1 MEHRATSRAY
11 TLADALA
18 VIFRHFGNLEQWATQ
33 IRHHLCEIRSFVEDG
48 FSVDIEREIREV
60 KRIAA
65 VYASRG
71 RLSLA
76 IQILQTA
83 LELQTGLH
91 GPNSLPCAETAYQIA
106 ELMCDNNQFDE
117 ARPYFERAVN
127 AWQEQHPRDSI
138 SMMWYSEALMRLQEQ
153 IDIAAIA
160 AEVEEAAAEEEEERK
175 SA

>member
-1 MEHRATSRAY
+1 M
-11 TLADALA
+11 
-18 VIFRHFGNLEQWATQ
+18 
-33 IRHHLCEIRSFVEDG
+33 
-48 FSVDIEREIREV
+48 DIEREIREV

-76 IQILQTA
+76 IQILKTA
-83 LELQTGLH
+83 LELQTGIH
-91 GPNSLPCAETAYQIA
+91 GPNGLPCAETAYQIA
-106 ELMCDNNQFDE
+106 ELMCDNNQFEE

-138 SMMWYSEALMRLQEQ
+138 SMMWYSEALMRLQEE
-153 IDIAAIA
+153 IDIAAAA
-160 AEVEEAAAEEEEERK
+160 AEAEEEEAAEEERK